1 MNRRRRS
8 GGARGQ
14 AMVEFALIAPLAVLL
29 ILGGVDLSIMGSDK
43 VIAEGAARHGARVAS
58 ELGGSTDTSKPAN
71 SCNGTQAK
79 NLSGAAPMLMTDQT
93 IVQTVLGAFANASFI
108 ARTSGIAPSVVSLP
122 DEIIIYHPH
131 DRIGPPT
138 PFGGQF
144 DGGPDQDG
152 KEVLLD
158 SAGNPTNTLRFPA
171 AGVDEYEQYLPGTFA
186 SNQNFNLN
194 QSRPS
199 DKGTHTG
206 SNFILTKRCQGQLG
220 NEADIGVMMI
230 WTYKPAN
237 GIPGPRIE
245 MTEWSVEKESLCF
258 TNCVT

>member
-79 NLSGAAPMLMTDQT
+79 NLSGAAPMLATDQT

-108 ARTSGIAPSVVSLP
+108 ARTSGVSPNVVSLP
-122 DEIIIYHPH
+122 DEIVIYHPH
-131 DRIGPPT
+131 ST
-138 PFGGQF
+138 GGKF

-152 KEVLLD
+152 KEL
-158 SAGNPTNTLRFPA
+158 NPDGSLRFPTISPL
-171 AGVDEYEQYLPGTFA
+171 GVDEYEQYLPSDNFA
-186 SNQNFNLN
+186 NNQNTPGH
-194 QSRPS
+194 QSRPLE
-199 DKGTHTG
+199 GTHTG

-258 TNCVT
+258 TNCVTS